1 MDGAG
6 LIGFLGGIGLFL
18 FGMEVMTAA
27 LRDLAA
33 ERLRH
38 WLARF
43 TATPLRG
50 TLTGAVT
57 TAIIQSSTAVSVM
70 TIGFAG
76 AGLITFTQAVAVL
89 YGANIGTTATGWIV
103 TIVGLKLKLGLVAL
117 PALFVASIAA
127 IVGGPAVDRWARF
140 VAGLSLLFIG
150 LDVMQGSAT
159 GLQAWITPA
168 LLPGDGWFGRL
179 ALIGIGL
186 TVTMILQ
193 SSSAA
198 MALALVLLGSGALTL
213 PQAAAMVIGMNLGT
227 TGTGLLASL
236 GGSRPMRMT
245 AYANSLFNLGTAV
258 VAFPMLALMP
268 TLAAAIGDD
277 QTALV
282 IFHTGFN
289 LLGAA
294 LFLPVTAQ
302 FAALIE
308 RWVPERRSNLSA
320 PLDRALMGHEGAA
333 LDAAAA
339 VSDGIVHE
347 ISLAL
352 GHAVADPP
360 DLRPLAALPA
370 RVEPALADFT
380 RWMADLRIAPDHAAA
395 RGRFVAL
402 MHLTDHMTRL
412 LARAAERGKIAALT
426 NDRALSG
433 PARALFVAM
442 QRSEPAGRMAR
453 LNRLIDARAARY
465 RRSTLLR
472 EHAGLLDVPQMLQ
485 LTDAMR
491 WLERVSDHAERI
503 AHYREMAGSDL
514 K

>member
-1 MDGAG
+1 MEGTG

-27 LRDLAA
+27 LRELAA
-33 ERLRH
+33 ERMRR

-43 TATPLRG
+43 TETPLRG

-57 TAIIQSSTAVSVM
+57 TAIVQSSTAVSVM

-76 AGLITFTQAVAVL
+76 AGLISFSQALSVL

-103 TIVGLKLKLGLVAL
+103 AMVGIKLQLGTVAL
-117 PALFVASIAA
+117 PVLFLASL
-127 IVGGPAVDRWARF
+127 VGIFGRAGVDRWARF
-140 VAGLSLLFIG
+140 LAGLSLLFIG
-150 LDVMQGSAT
+150 LDVMQASTAGIQ
-159 GLQAWITPA
+159 GWITPDS
-168 LLPGDGWFGRL
+168 LPGDGWLGRL
-179 ALIGIGL
+179 GLIGIGL
-186 TVTMILQ
+186 VLTVVLQ

-198 MALALVLLGSGALTL
+198 MALGLVLLGSGAISL

-227 TGTGLLASL
+227 TATGLMASF

-245 AYANSLFNLGTAV
+245 AYANSLFNLGTAI
-258 VAFPMLALMP
+258 VAFPLLGLMP
-268 TLAAAIGDD
+268 MVLATVGDE

-282 IFHTGFN
+282 MFHTGFN

-294 LFLPVTAQ
+294 IFLPVTAQ
-302 FAALIE
+302 FAALVE
-308 RWVPERRSNLSA
+308 RMVPERRSTLSA
-320 PLDRALMGHEGAA
+320 PLDRALIRDEGAA

-339 VSDGIVHE
+339 VSAGIVHE
-347 ISLAL
+347 IAQAL
-352 GHAVADPP
+352 GHAVDVPP
-360 DLRPLAALPA
+360 DLRPLSALPA

-380 RWMADLRIAPDHAAA
+380 RWMADLRVAPDHGAA
-395 RGRFVAL
+395 RDRFVAL

-412 LARAAERGKIAALT
+412 MNRAEERPRIAALV
-426 NDRALSG
+426 DDPVLRR
-433 PARALFVAM
+433 PARVLFAAM
-442 QRSEPAGRMAR
+442 HRAEPADRMAR

-472 EHAGLLDVPQMLQ
+472 EHAGLLDVPQMLH

-503 AHYREMAGSDL
+503 AHYRERARNGL